1 MDFRKGGSI
10 VASQICAESKLALNI
25 EHHPPLDS
33 SRPQTSTRLR
43 MADDAR
49 DIKSEAV
56 DTALGEMKIEEERGS
71 DGPHETT
78 ASNGKY
84 EDAPTPG
91 DIKRSRSGTPAQKS
105 TPRSPPK
112 NSSASQTPKSDYEE
126 DEEVIGGDITLTVEP
141 GKAPKLSRKS
151 TQKVAAR
158 PALLYNDLPDSTEDS
173 LSVFQ
178 IIPECLY
185 GSKSMGK
192 SKMSDDDDGPI
203 DCDCS
208 EHRSK
213 CL

>member
-1 MDFRKGGSI
+1 
-10 VASQICAESKLALNI
+10 
-25 EHHPPLDS
+25 
-33 SRPQTSTRLR
+33 
-43 MADDAR
+43 MADDSR

-56 DTALGEMKIEEERGS
+56 DTALGEMKLEEGGES
-71 DGPHETT
+71 DEAHMTT
-78 ASNGKY
+78 ASDGKS

-105 TPRSPPK
+105 ASRSPPK
-112 NSSASQTPKSDYEE
+112 NSSASQTPKSDSDE

-151 TQKVAAR
+151 IQKFAAR
-158 PALLYNDLPDSTEDS
+158 LPPLYNDLPDSTEDS
-173 LSVFQ
+173 LAVFQ

-213 CL
+213 CF